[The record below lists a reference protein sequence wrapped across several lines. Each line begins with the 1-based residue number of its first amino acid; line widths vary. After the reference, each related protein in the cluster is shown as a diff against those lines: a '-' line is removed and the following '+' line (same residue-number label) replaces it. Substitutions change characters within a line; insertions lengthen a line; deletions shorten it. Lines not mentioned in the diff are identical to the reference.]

1 MTRRTFVFVLLLAGA
16 LRAADQ
22 PFFFIQL
29 ADPQFGF
36 AAENKDFALETAN
49 FEKAIAAANRLRP
62 AFVIVCGDLVNRPGD
77 PAQVAEYLRIA
88 SKLDRSIKLYNVA
101 GNHDVGNEPTAASIA
116 AYKEKFGPDYYSFR
130 VGGMAAFVLNSQII
144 HFGKPVE
151 ELQEQRRWLETE
163 LARAK
168 KAGARRPVVFQHH
181 PLFIADPA
189 EKDAYVNI
197 PLARRREY
205 LDLFKKYGVSHVF
218 TGHHHRNG
226 LAKDGPVE
234 VVVNGPVGKP
244 LGPDPSGL
252 RIVIVRD
259 SGLEHRYYGLDGLPE
274 RVQLPPSHQATKSN
288 RFSRLVP
295 WCLCGENDSKLTTAF
310 FGL

>member
-1 MTRRTFVFVLLLAGA
+1 VVKYSADMTRRTFVLALLLAGA
-16 LRAADQ
+16 LRAADK

-62 AFVIVCGDLVNRPGD
+62 AFVIVCGDLVNKPGD

-88 SKLDRSIKLYNVA
+88 SQLDRSIKLYNVA
-101 GNHDVGNEPTAASIA
+101 GNHDIGNEPTAASIA

-144 HFGKPVE
+144 YFGKPVE
-151 ELQEQRRWLETE
+151 ELQEQRRWLESE

-168 KAGARRPVVFQHH
+168 KAGARHLVVFQHH

-189 EKDAYVNI
+189 EKDAYFNI
-197 PLARRREY
+197 PLAARREY

-252 RIVIVRD
+252 RIVIVGD
-259 SGLEHRYYGLDGLPE
+259 SGLEHRYYGLGDLPE
-274 RVQLPPSHQATKSN
+274 RVEVTTKSPGHQ
-288 RFSRLVP
+288 VP
-295 WCLCGENDSKLTTAF
+295 
-310 FGL
+310 

>member
-1 MTRRTFVFVLLLAGA
+1 MLTLLAFAVSGN
-16 LRAADQ
+16 ADK

-88 SKLDRSIKLYNVA
+88 GKLDRSIKLCNVA

-116 AYKEKFGPDYYSFR
+116 AYKEKFGPDYYCFR
-130 VGGMAAFVLNSQII
+130 VGGLAAFVLNSQVIY
-144 HFGKPVE
+144 FGKPAE
-151 ELQEQRRWLETE
+151 ELQEQRRWLESE

-168 KAGARRPVVFQHH
+168 KSGARHLVVFQHH
-181 PLFIADPA
+181 PLFIADSA
-189 EKDAYVNI
+189 EKGAYFNI
-197 PLARRREY
+197 PLAPRREY

-226 LAKDGPVE
+226 LAKDGAVE
-234 VVVNGPVGKP
+234 VVVNGPVGKA

-274 RVQLPPSHQATKSN
+274 RVELTTKSP
-288 RFSRLVP
+288 RHQVQ
-295 WCLCGENDSKLTTAF
+295 
-310 FGL
+310 